1 MMFSKRLLGIGLV
14 TVVMMLTGAAN
25 AHATII
31 FSTSQGSVQ
40 PDENILF
47 NCAVGCVSGPALT
60 VTGETNNTGNL
71 VDFTS
76 TENLVTPSSGQA
88 RVESADGDGYASI
101 LIDAHSSTAFFT
113 EFESNVEI
121 FAKTAGTATV
131 IGCNQFAICTP
142 FVLALAAGENF
153 FVLSVADSQLIDT
166 VTITSDV
173 AILSLKQTR
182 VSMAQCDPRTQTCE
196 NITVPEPASL
206 ALLGVGLLAGGYR
219 ARRRSKA

>member
-1 MMFSKRLLGIGLV
+1 MLSKRSVGIGLV
-14 TVVMMLTGAAN
+14 TAVMTLAGAVNAN
-25 AHATII
+25 ATII
-31 FSTSQGSVQ
+31 FSTTQGTIQ

-47 NCAVGCVSGPALT
+47 NCATGCVSGPALT

-88 RVESADGDGYASI
+88 RVESSDGNGYDNI
-101 LIDAHSSTAFFT
+101 LVDAHDSAQFFT
-113 EFESNVEI
+113 EFEANVDI

-131 IGCNQFAICTP
+131 IGCNQFAVCTP

-166 VTITSDV
+166 VSISSDV
-173 AILSLKQTR
+173 AILALKQIR
-182 VSMAQCDPRTQTCE
+182 VSMAECDPRTQTCE
-196 NITVPEPASL
+196 NITVPEPASM
-206 ALLGVGLLAGGYR
+206 ALLGLGLLGGAYR
-219 ARRRSKA
+219 ARRRSRA